1 MEFMTNN
8 RGYIYVLANSAMPD
22 LVKVGKTTRTPAERA
37 AELSKVTGVPTP
49 FIVVYEQLVED
60 CTAAEEFVHT
70 MLQQKGY
77 RESDNREFFRASPNE
92 VIRFVMQIPNQISNN
107 SVFTASENHE
117 DTSEPAYPWLD
128 LWNTAEDY
136 FYGQNLRI
144 ENHNEALKIYKKAV
158 KLGCLSAYI
167 RIGDIYYK
175 KYTYSLFSKPNEKT
189 KAEAFDWY
197 KKGAEQGNYYCY
209 LKMTEFFSKR
219 DENYYDCYKLF
230 FTYRKKQQSDIIEKL
245 FGESFDFDSCCF
257 DFIENYLL
265 NDELYKLGDKEI
277 FDAISESKNY
287 IISFTD
293 EKLQSSAKELS
304 KNEKRK
310 KALEL
315 KIQNIGETWLV
326 CIDGKDMNLHEIA
339 INQLTSLNGNSTF
352 DRYKEAR
359 IELDL
364 REKNINL
371 ITNEMM
377 RYEILLKWIEE
388 NLR

>member
-1 MEFMTNN
+1 MTNN

-92 VIRFVMQIPNQISNN
+92 VIRFVMQIPNQISND

-197 KKGAEQGNYYCY
+197 KIGAEQGNYYCY
-209 LKMTEFFSKR
+209 LRMARILKDNDFHK
-219 DENYYDCYKLF
+219 CYRLF
-230 FTYRKKQQSDIIEKL
+230 FKNYKQQQNEIIEQ
-245 FGESFDFDSCCF
+245 FCGGESFKSICFRYVKYCF
-257 DFIENYLL
+257 DY
-265 NDELYKLGDKEI
+265 DKKYYKSGGLDLISSLKEI
-277 FDAISESKNY
+277 VGEISENKKY
-287 IISFTD
+287 LIAQFTKSLKV
-293 EKLQSSAKELS
+293 EV
-304 KNEKRK
+304 
-310 KALEL
+310 KALEKSSASRMKKEL
-315 KIQNIGETWLV
+315 P
-326 CIDGKDMNLHEIA
+326 A
-339 INQLTSLNGNSTF
+339 INL
-352 DRYKEAR
+352 K
-359 IELDL
+359 
-364 REKNINL
+364 
-371 ITNEMM
+371 
-377 RYEILLKWIEE
+377 YEDAIKWIEE
-388 NLR
+388 NL

>member
-1 MEFMTNN
+1 MTNN

-92 VIRFVMQIPNQISNN
+92 VIRFVMQIPNQISND

-158 KLGCLSAYI
+158 KLGCLPAYT
-167 RIGDIYYK
+167 RVGDIYYHK
-175 KYTYSLFSKPNEKT
+175 LTGDYYKHRD
-189 KAEAFDWY
+189 EAFEWY
-197 KKGAEQGNYYCY
+197 KQGAEKGNYHGYLGMATIFRDKNDFDNVYECY
-209 LKMTEFFSKR
+209 RLFVKHRK
-219 DENYYDCYKLF
+219 ENIS
-230 FTYRKKQQSDIIEKL
+230 RIIE
-245 FGESFDFDSCCF
+245 DFFNEYFKIHCF
-257 DFIENYLL
+257 E
-265 NDELYKLGDKEI
+265 
-277 FDAISESKNY
+277 
-287 IISFTD
+287 
-293 EKLQSSAKELS
+293 
-304 KNEKRK
+304 
-310 KALEL
+310 
-315 KIQNIGETWLV
+315 
-326 CIDGKDMNLHEIA
+326 CIDYCRGKSDLISRLLAPTLQIMGEMFSVNKSYLQTKYKNRLKYEACTTEEIKQCRVA
-339 INQLTSLNGNSTF
+339 
-352 DRYKEAR
+352 
-359 IELDL
+359 
-364 REKNINL
+364 
-371 ITNEMM
+371 
-377 RYEILLKWIEE
+377 LKWIEE
-388 NLR
+388 NL